1 MVNNDPN
8 SAIFHLLKTVDQQGL
23 KLDSIRNDLSD
34 IRVKIA
40 LMESKGQIVEPDEH
54 KKIMQKAG
62 VAGGGVAASVFT
74 IIFAV
79 LKYFGIQV

>member
-1 MVNNDPN
+1 MTEQDPN

-34 IRVKIA
+34 VRIKIA
-40 LMESKGQIVEPDEH
+40 LMESKGQIVEPDDH

-74 IIFAV
+74 IVFAV
-79 LKYFGIQV
+79 LKYFGVQI